1 MQGLKD
7 TSSLASSANGDRV
20 PFVNSFLN
28 FKKKDSVIPQRP
40 AEDKYRLKT
49 FNSANYSVAK
59 DGKLELVS
67 DLLAQSDGAS
77 IRSDR
82 RSLDD
87 ILEIQS
93 QPPID
98 APVDYGSDLWDAV

>member
-7 TSSLASSANGDRV
+7 TASAASSSHAERV
-20 PFVNSFLN
+20 PLVNSFLN

-40 AEDKYRLKT
+40 AEDIYRLKT
-49 FNSANYSVAK
+49 FNSTNYSIGK

-67 DLLAQSDGAS
+67 DLVAQSDGAS
-77 IRSDR
+77 VRSDR

-87 ILEIQS
+87 ILEI
-93 QPPID
+93 
-98 APVDYGSDLWDAV
+98 